1 LTAKDTDP
9 MTHAPEPLKPASP
22 VRKTAARAAQ
32 AGVNVIWIVPIIALV
47 VTLGIAWN
55 AFRDRGSL
63 IEVVFADPTGITPGE
78 TALRFR
84 EITVGGVEGVKF
96 TQDLSKVVVSIR
108 VDTDVAQYID
118 DKAAFWIVRPQV
130 SAQGVTRLDTV
141 LTGAFIEGYWDA
153 EVTEPATRFQGLE
166 RPPLVRSDQPGT
178 RVSLSMDTAEGLS
191 EGAPVLFRGVE
202 VGRLENVRLA
212 EGDDRVLA
220 DAFVEAP
227 HDARLTTAS
236 VFWDTSGFSLSLG
249 AQGIAFN
256 VNSLS
261 SVLQGGVAFDT
272 IVSGGNPIEPG
283 HEFIVQADEAA
294 ARSALFASDDTN
306 RLRVGMLIDDS
317 LAGLTRGA
325 DVQFQGLR
333 VGQVTDLA
341 VNVSG
346 ENEGNPRVQQLVTLT
361 ISPSRLGLDEGATAA
376 DALALLAEEVEA
388 GLRARVASAGFLG
401 TSLIVELVDIPNAPP
416 ATIVTDAGPNP
427 LIPSVEGDLDDF
439 TASAQGLV
447 ERIGNLPIEELLNAA
462 RDTLDSIT
470 ALASAQDTRALPG
483 VLRQAITE
491 GGEALADIGS
501 ITGELRDAGSGQT
514 FARLLDEAS
523 AAFTAIGEAAVDVP
537 EVIDQ
542 IDAAATAVE
551 EFDFA
556 DISAQAEGILAD
568 LRLMLGSEDAEQL
581 PRNLSDTLEAATGL
595 LNDLRD
601 GNAVGSLNQALASA
615 STAAEEVARSV
626 QQLPQLIQT
635 LQATASGAESLFSSY
650 GSRSAFNNELI
661 GALRE
666 LRRATA
672 SIGSVARL
680 IERNPR
686 AFILGR

>member
-1 LTAKDTDP
+1 MTDSP
-9 MTHAPEPLKPASP
+9 PPLKPASP

-32 AGVNVIWIVPIIALV
+32 AGVNVIWIVPIVALV
-47 VTLGIAWN
+47 VTLAIAWN
-55 AFRDRGSL
+55 SFRDRGSL
-63 IEVVFADPTGITPGE
+63 IEVEFADATGITPGD
-78 TALRFR
+78 TTLRFR
-84 EITVGGVEGVKF
+84 EITVGRVEGVKF
-96 TQDLSKVVVSIR
+96 TDDLSRVVVSIR

-118 DKAAFWIVRPQV
+118 EEASFWIVRPQV
-130 SAQGVTRLDTV
+130 TAQGVTRLDTV

-153 EVTEPATRFQGLE
+153 QIVGDETRFVGLD
-166 RPPLVRSDQPGT
+166 RPPLIRSDQPGT
-178 RVSLSMDTAEGLS
+178 WVTLSMDSADGLS

-202 VGRLENVRLA
+202 VGRVENIHLA
-212 EGDDRVLA
+212 PGDDHVLA

-249 AQGIAFN
+249 AQGVSFN

-272 IVSGGNPIEPG
+272 LVSGGNPVEPG
-283 HEFIVQADEAA
+283 HEYVVQPDESA
-294 ARSALFASDDTN
+294 ARSILFASDDAE

-317 LAGLTRGA
+317 LQGLTRGS

-333 VGQVTDLA
+333 VGQVVDLA
-341 VNVSG
+341 VTVEDDAQG
-346 ENEGNPRVQQLVTLT
+346 TPVVRQLVTMA
-361 ISPSRLGLDEGATAA
+361 ISPRRIGLPDDATAE
-376 DALALLAEEVEA
+376 DALTLLTEEVAA

-401 TSLIVELVDIPNAPP
+401 TSLMVELVQIPGAEP
-416 ATIVTDAGPNP
+416 ALIDMETGPNP

-447 ERIGNLPIEELLNAA
+447 ERIGNLPIEEVLNAA

-470 ALASAQDTRALPG
+470 ALASAQDTRAIPG
-483 VLRQAITE
+483 ALRQAIEE
-491 GGEALADIGS
+491 GGSALADISG
-501 ITGELRDAGSGQT
+501 ITGDLRAADTGQT
-514 FARLLDEAS
+514 FARMLDEAS
-523 AAFTAIGEAAVDVP
+523 AAFNAVTEAATDVP
-537 EVIDQ
+537 EMVDQ
-542 IDAAATAVE
+542 IDAAAAAVE
-551 EFDFA
+551 EFAFA
-556 DISAQAEGILAD
+556 EISAQAEGILAD
-568 LRLMLGSEDAEQL
+568 LRSMLGSEDAEQL
-581 PRNLSDTLEAATGL
+581 PRNLSNVLEAATGL

-601 GNAVGSLNQALASA
+601 GNAVGSLNSALESA
-615 STAAEEVARSV
+615 STAADQIATSV
-626 QQLPQLIQT
+626 QQLPQLIQRLQETATRADT
-635 LQATASGAESLFSSY
+635 LFASY
-650 GSRSAFNNELI
+650 GDRSAFNNELL

>member
-1 LTAKDTDP
+1 MTDTP
-9 MTHAPEPLKPASP
+9 QPLKPASP

-32 AGVNVIWIVPIIALV
+32 AGVNVIWIVPIIALI

-55 AFRDRGSL
+55 AFRERGTL
-63 IEVVFADPTGITPGE
+63 IEVVFADPTGITPGD

-96 TQDLSKVVVSIR
+96 TEDLSQVVVSLR
-108 VDTDVAQYID
+108 VDSDVAQYID
-118 DKAAFWIVRPQV
+118 DDAAFWIVRPQV

-153 EVTEPATRFQGLE
+153 EISEPASRFAGLE

-178 RVSLSMDTAEGLS
+178 WVTLSMETAEGLS

-202 VGRLENVRLA
+202 VGRLENVRLS
-212 EGDDRVLA
+212 EGEDRVLA

-272 IVSGGNPIEPG
+272 IVSGGSVIEPG
-283 HEFIVQADEAA
+283 HEFEVQVDEAA
-294 ARSALFASDDTN
+294 ARTTLFATDDAN
-306 RLRVGMLIDDS
+306 RLRVGMLIEDS
-317 LAGLTRGA
+317 LQGLTQGA

-341 VNVSG
+341 VNLS
-346 ENEGNPRVQQLVTLT
+346 EDAEGNPEVRQLVTMA
-361 ISPSRLGLDEGATAA
+361 ISPRRLGLDEDATA
-376 DALALLAEEVEA
+376 DEALALLREEVA
-388 GLRARVASAGFLG
+388 QGLRARVASAGFLG
-401 TSLIVELVDIPNAPP
+401 TSLMVELVDIPDAEP
-416 ATIVTDAGPNP
+416 ATIDEETGPNP
-427 LIPSVEGDLDDF
+427 LIPSVQGDLDDF

-447 ERIGNLPIEELLNAA
+447 ERIGNLPIEEVLNSA

-470 ALASAQDTRALPG
+470 VLATSQDTRAIPG
-483 VLRQAITE
+483 ALRTAIDE
-491 GGEALADIGS
+491 GAAALANISS
-501 ITGELRDAGSGQT
+501 ITTELNQANSGET

-523 AAFTAIGEAAVDVP
+523 EAFTAISAAAVDVP

-542 IDAAATAVE
+542 IDAAAAAVE
-551 EFDFA
+551 EFGFA
-556 DISAQAEGILAD
+556 EISLQAEGILAD
-568 LRLMLGSEDAEQL
+568 LRAMLGSEDAEQL
-581 PRNLSDTLEAATGL
+581 PRNLSNTLEAATGL

-601 GNAVGSLNQALASA
+601 GNAVGSLNEALDSA
-615 STAAEEVARSV
+615 STAADQIAQSV
-626 QQLPQLIQT
+626 QQLPDLIRR
-635 LQATASGAESLFSSY
+635 LQATAAGAETLFASY
-650 GSRSAFNNELI
+650 GTRSAFNNELI

-666 LRRATA
+666 LRRATE

>member
-1 LTAKDTDP
+1 MTDKP
-9 MTHAPEPLKPASP
+9 QPLKPASP

-32 AGVNVIWIVPIIALV
+32 AGVNVVWIVPIIALI

-55 AFRDRGSL
+55 SFRDRGTL
-63 IEVVFADPTGITPGE
+63 IEVVFADATGITPGD

-96 TQDLSKVVVSIR
+96 TEDLSQVVVSIR
-108 VDTDVAQYID
+108 VDSDVAQYID
-118 DKAAFWIVRPQV
+118 EDAAFWIVRPQV

-153 EVTEPATRFQGLE
+153 QISEPASRFDGLE

-178 RVSLSMDTAEGLS
+178 WVTLSMDTAEGLS

-272 IVSGGNPIEPG
+272 IVSGGSPIEPG
-283 HEFIVQADEAA
+283 HVFEVQADEAA
-294 ARSALFASDDTN
+294 AQSTLFATDDTE
-306 RLRVGMLIDDS
+306 RLRLGMLIDDS
-317 LAGLTRGA
+317 LQGLTRGA

-341 VNVSG
+341 VNLADDA
-346 ENEGNPRVQQLVTLT
+346 EGNPVVQQLVTMA
-361 ISPSRLGLDEGATAA
+361 ISPRRLGLDDDATAEE
-376 DALALLAEEVEA
+376 ALALLREEVA
-388 GLRARVASAGFLG
+388 QGLRARVASAGFLG
-401 TSLIVELVDIPNAPP
+401 TSLIVELVDIPEAGP
-416 ATIVTDAGPNP
+416 ATIDETVRPNP
-427 LIPSVEGDLDDF
+427 LIPSVPGDLDDF

-447 ERIGNLPIEELLNAA
+447 QRIGNLPIEEVLNSA

-470 ALASAQDTRALPG
+470 ALASSQDTRAIPSA
-483 VLRQAITE
+483 LRQAVEE
-491 GGEALADIGS
+491 GAAALSDISS
-501 ITGELRDAGSGQT
+501 ITAELDEANSGET

-523 AAFTAIGEAAVDVP
+523 EAFTAISAAAVDVP

-542 IDAAATAVE
+542 IDAAAAAVE
-551 EFDFA
+551 EFGFA
-556 DISAQAEGILAD
+556 EISLQAEGILAD
-568 LRLMLGSEDAEQL
+568 LRAMLGSEDAEQL
-581 PRNLSDTLEAATGL
+581 PRNLSNTLEAATGL

-601 GNAVGSLNQALASA
+601 GNAVGSLNSALESA
-615 STAAEEVARSV
+615 STAADQIAQSV
-626 QQLPQLIQT
+626 QQLPDLIQR
-635 LQATASGAESLFSSY
+635 LQATAGSAESLFASY
-650 GSRSAFNNELI
+650 GTRSPFNNELL

-666 LRRATA
+666 LRRATE